1 MDGGHVDRRG
11 AILQAVRAIEPLVAE
26 HRAEFDRA
34 RRLPEAVIN
43 ALVASDLFRLWAP
56 QPIGGAGLS
65 ARDLVDIIE
74 EAAALDA
81 SVGWILTNG
90 AIMSR
95 MGGFL
100 PPEVAREWFSDPDC
114 FIACSTGA
122 VGTARPVEGG
132 YLVSGRWP
140 FASGVQSARHV
151 MGLAKLEGAG
161 DDPLKNLLGIYVPA
175 EAVQVIDNWHVSGL
189 RGTGSCDF
197 MLEDVFVPREHALNH
212 LDAAPTHT
220 GLLYRLPVASAFSLS
235 VSLVPLGIARGAMSD
250 FVVLAGRT
258 RGGTSQPLRER
269 EMIQVDVA
277 RAEALRRSA
286 KALVLE
292 ALADL
297 EAALDKEGEDLIRA
311 RAFFRVA
318 LSHAAESC
326 QRSVHMLAAC
336 AGTAAI
342 SEAGSLE
349 RRVRD
354 IDAAVKHVA
363 MGPHSFVTGGRVLLG
378 LELGTT
384 RF

>member
-1 MDGGHVDRRG
+1 MDGGFVDRQK
-11 AILQAVRAIEPLVAE
+11 AILQAVRALAPLVAE

-34 RRLPEAVIN
+34 RRLPEPVVR
-43 ALVASDLFRLWAP
+43 ALVAADLFRLWAP
-56 QPIGGAGLS
+56 QPVGGAGLS
-65 ARDLVDIIE
+65 PEALIDIIE
-74 EAAALDA
+74 EASALDA
-81 SVGWILTNG
+81 SLGWIMTNG

-100 PPEVAREWFSDPDC
+100 PPAVAQEWFGDPDC

-122 VGTARPVEGG
+122 VGTARQVEGG
-132 YLVSGRWP
+132 YRVSGRWP
-140 FASGVQSARHV
+140 FSSGVQSARRV

-161 DDPLKNLLGIYVPA
+161 EDPRDNLICVYVPA
-175 EAVQVIDNWHVSGL
+175 GAVEIIDKWHVSGL

-197 MLEDVFVPREHALNH
+197 LLEDVFVPGQHAHSFLE
-212 LDAAPTHT
+212 AAPAQP
-220 GLLYRLPVASAFSLS
+220 GLLYRLPVVSAFVLS
-235 VSLVPLGIARGAMSD
+235 VSLVPLGITRGALAD
-250 FVVLAGRT
+250 FVAVAGRT

-286 KALVLE
+286 KALMVE

-297 EAALDKEGEDLIRA
+297 EAALDIGGDELVRA

-326 QRSVHMLAAC
+326 QRAVGMLAAC

-354 IDAAVKHVA
+354 MDAAVKHVA
-363 MGPHSFVTGGRVLLG
+363 MNPQSFVTGGRVLLG
-378 LELGTT
+378 LEPGTA

>member
-1 MDGGHVDRRG
+1 MDGGYVDRQG
-11 AILQAVRAIEPLVAE
+11 AILQAVRALAPLVAE

-34 RRLPEAVIN
+34 RRLPEPIVR

-56 QPIGGAGLS
+56 QAVGGAGLG
-65 ARDLVDIIE
+65 ARELVDIIE
-74 EAAALDA
+74 EASALDA
-81 SVGWILTNG
+81 SVGWIMTNG

-100 PPEVAREWFSDPDC
+100 TRAVAQEWFSDPDC

-122 VGTARPVEGG
+122 VGSAQPVEGG
-132 YLVSGRWP
+132 YRVSGRWP
-140 FASGVQSARHV
+140 FASGVQSARRV
-151 MGLAKLEGAG
+151 MGLAKVAGAG
-161 DDPLKNLLGIYVPA
+161 EAPSDEMICVYVPT
-175 EAVQVIDNWHVSGL
+175 EAARILDNWHVSGL
-189 RGTGSCDF
+189 RGTGSCDWA
-197 MLEDVFVPREHALNH
+197 LEDVFVPREHAH
-212 LDAAPTHT
+212 SFLDAAPTQP
-220 GLLYRLPVASAFSLS
+220 GLLYRLPVVSAFTLS
-235 VSLVPLGIARGAMSD
+235 VSLVPLGIAQGALAD
-250 FVVLAGRT
+250 FVALAGRT

-286 KALVLE
+286 KALILE

-297 EAALDKEGEDLIRA
+297 ETALDQGGEDLVRA

-326 QRSVHMLAAC
+326 QRAVHMMAAC

-342 SEAGSLE
+342 SEGGTLE

-363 MGPHSFVTGGRVLLG
+363 MGPHSLVTGGRVLLG
-378 LELGTT
+378 LEPGTT